1 MQALDLV
8 LDLVL
13 DTDLD
18 LDPLARPSTWR
29 RRPLSARPRLTLTRA
44 PMLAERSDDGV

>member
-13 DTDLD
+13 DTD